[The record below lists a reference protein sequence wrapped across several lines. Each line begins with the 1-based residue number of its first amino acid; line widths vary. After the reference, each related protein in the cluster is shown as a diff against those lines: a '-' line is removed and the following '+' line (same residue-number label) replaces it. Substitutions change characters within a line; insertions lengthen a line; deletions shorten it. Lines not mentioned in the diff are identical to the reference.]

1 MLFYRVANHETQQG
15 LWYDYKGNFT
25 GLIHDKFNF
34 CTNNKLTMPY
44 DPNIVGWLSAAETLD
59 ELFNWFTPND
69 IKELEKHGYRIA
81 IYEAYEYKRY
91 NNHWVIKQNNSRLVI
106 CVSLIKH
113 NGLRLCDGCEALE
126 LSVGATCTK
135 PLLYAVLFF
144 LCVGK

>member
-1 MLFYRVANHETQQG
+1 MGWNRFCIISVTYFIFGYTQIKQTQMLFYRVANHETQQG

-34 CTNNKLTMPY
+34 CTNNKLPMPY

-113 NGLRLCDGCEALE
+113 NVEALAKA
-126 LSVGATCTK
+126 GN
-135 PLLYAVLFF
+135 
-144 LCVGK
+144 